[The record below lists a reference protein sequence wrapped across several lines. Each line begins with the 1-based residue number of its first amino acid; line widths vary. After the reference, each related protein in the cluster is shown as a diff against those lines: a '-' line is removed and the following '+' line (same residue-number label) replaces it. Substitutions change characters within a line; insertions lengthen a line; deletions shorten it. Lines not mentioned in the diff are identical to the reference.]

1 MDFLAIECIGNGYE
15 TAEGGW
21 GWKAK
26 RKKQKVEDVMPIVA
40 TMLVVLW
47 ELSPVSVLERN
58 CIPRSIYLPSR
69 HIFYRSS
76 HASSRRHDLFHAL
89 FLGLMASFPSP

>member
-21 GWKAK
+21 RWIAK
-26 RKKQKVEDVMPIVA
+26 RKKQKVEDVMPIHNARCAVG
-40 TMLVVLW
+40 TLP
-47 ELSPVSVLERN
+47 LSVSVLERN

-69 HIFYRSS
+69 HIQ
-76 HASSRRHDLFHAL
+76 SRFFEKA
-89 FLGLMASFPSP
+89 